1 MDTQLLRK
9 RFALVG
15 ARVKVSRLDS
25 GRARAGIDIR
35 RDEEGE
41 FFDIR
46 LGLEERVE
54 YEVIDAQ
61 PRLRHLLLMARGG
74 DFKEKFLCGHDERHW
89 FVSAIP
95 YAHVSSVTEAMWALQ
110 PFEVRQRVRR
120 RVKRVKMRLR
130 RRNKAFVRQGEWFF
144 VPAEAGETTRPTLL
158 LRNVPLR
165 RDDQS
170 KPHVCE
176 EMCIATESA
185 RACDEYPN
193 GVSEADYQ
201 LLLRVNPLARKWD
214 WKPLKRRQLTYVR
227 GRVSHPDHKT
237 ITLHGWHRALLNTE
251 HAAPEPALERV
262 VFYD

>member
-1 MDTQLLRK
+1 MNTQLLRK

-15 ARVKVSRLDS
+15 ARVKVSRLDTPN
-25 GRARAGIDIR
+25 ARRGIDIR

-46 LGLEERVE
+46 LGLAERVE

-95 YAHVSSVTEAMWALQ
+95 RASVSTVAEAMEALQ

-120 RVKRVKMRLR
+120 RVRRVKNRLR

-144 VPAEAGETTRPTLL
+144 VPAAAPETLRPTLR

-165 RDDQS
+165 RDDRG

-176 EMCIATESA
+176 EMCVASEA
-185 RACDEYPN
+185 VRACERYPN
-193 GVSEADYQ
+193 GVTEADYES
-201 LLLRVNPLARKWD
+201 LLRTNPLAKGWKWRL
-214 WKPLKRRQLTYVR
+214 LKRRPLTYVR

-237 ITLHGWHRALLNTE
+237 IVLREWHRALLNTE
-251 HAAPEPALERV
+251 RAAPEPALDRV

>member
-1 MDTQLLRK
+1 MDTHLLRK

-15 ARVKVSRLDS
+15 ARVKVSRLDTS
-25 GRARAGIDIR
+25 HARAGIDIR

-46 LGLEERVE
+46 LASAERVE

-89 FVSAIP
+89 FVSAVP
-95 YAHVSSVTEAMWALQ
+95 YANVSTVVGAMEALQ

-120 RVKRVKMRLR
+120 RVKRVKNRLR

-144 VPAEAGETTRPTLL
+144 VPVEDGEALRATLR

-165 RDDQS
+165 RDDRG

-176 EMCIATESA
+176 E
-185 RACDEYPN
+185 ACFA
-193 GVSEADYQ
+193 SET
-201 LLLRVNPLARKWD
+201 VGGHSHM
-214 WKPLKRRQLTYVR
+214 YVR

-237 ITLHGWHRALLNTE
+237 IVLREWHRALLNTE
-251 HAAPEPALERV
+251 HAAPEPALDRV
-262 VFYD
+262 VFHD